1 MSSISVPG
9 DPGTGSHDQGYFDE
23 LVTAA
28 TATLHGDEVLLANF
42 SGERTDFIR
51 LNNSDVRQAGTVD
64 QRTLAVDL
72 VEGQRHTGGS
82 IRLSG
87 DRSVDDAR
95 LAALLGQ
102 LREQR
107 AFVADDPFLLY
118 NTEPT
123 STERIERG
131 SIPEPDAALAEIRS
145 AGQAAATSSASTHRA
160 TRSRGSPTASA
171 SATGSSR
178 RRSTSTGASTCA
190 PTRPRR
196 TCTPASTGTTTRSPP
211 RSTGRPGRCKA
222 LEREPISL
230 SPGDYRTYLAPRA
243 IEELMQLLSYYGAFG
258 LRAHETKQT
267 PLLKMLV
274 DGATLSP
281 LVNIS
286 EDTAHGVAPNFQSAG
301 FLRPDE
307 VPLIVDGAYAD
318 TLVSPRSAQEFGVP
332 TNGAVGHE
340 YPQSMAIA
348 PGTIATDAVGEALG
362 SGLFVGNLWYTNF
375 SDQAACRTTG
385 MTRFATFWMDDG
397 EIVAPVNVLR
407 FDDTAYHLL
416 GDQLEGLTDTAEVL
430 LDTSTYE
437 RRSTDSARV
446 SRRARRRHALRAL
459 TASHRWAAAWL
470 RSSREPVPVTIAIS
484 GAEKTAP
491 TAARA
496 PCATTS
502 RPAPEGQQ
510 AGAAQAGQVAGRRLG
525 HRRRDHAADDADKA
539 ADAAVDAAEAA
550 AATN

>member
-1 MSSISVPG
+1 MSN
-9 DPGTGSHDQGYFDE
+9 DQAYFDE
-23 LVTAA
+23 LVTDA
-28 TATLHGDEVLLANF
+28 TATLAGDEVLLANF

-51 LNNSDVRQAGTVD
+51 LNNSEVRQAGTVD
-64 QRTLAVDL
+64 QRTLSVDL

-95 LAALLGQ
+95 LTVLLAQ

-123 STERIERG
+123 STERVERG
-131 SIPEPDAALAEIRS
+131 SIHEPDAALAEIRS
-145 AGQAAATSSASTHRA
+145 AGKGRDLVGIYASGDTFQGFANSLGQRNWFQSSTFNLDWCFYLRADKAAKNLYAGFDWDDDAFAAKIDWSARQV
-160 TRSRGSPTASA
+160 
-171 SATGSSR
+171 
-178 RRSTSTGASTCA
+178 
-190 PTRPRR
+190 
-196 TCTPASTGTTTRSPP
+196 
-211 RSTGRPGRCKA
+211 KA

-243 IEELMQLLSYYGAFG
+243 MEELVQLWSYYGAFG
-258 LRAHETKQT
+258 LRARETKET

-286 EDTAHGVAPNFQSAG
+286 EDTANGVSPNFQSAG
-301 FLRPDE
+301 FLRPDR
-307 VPLIVDGAYAD
+307 VPLIVEGAYAD
-318 TLVSPRSAQEFGVP
+318 TLVSPRSAQEYGVP

-340 YPQSMAIA
+340 YPQSVSID
-348 PGTIATDAVGEALG
+348 PGIIPTDTVGEALG

-416 GDQLEGLTDTAEVL
+416 GDHLEGFTDTAEVL
-430 LDTSTYE
+430 LDTATYE
-437 RRSTDSARV
+437 ERSTDSARLPG
-446 SRRARRRHALRAL
+446 AL
-459 TASHRWAAAWL
+459 
-470 RSSREPVPVTIAIS
+470 V
-484 GAEKTAP
+484 GAM
-491 TAARA
+491 RF
-496 PCATTS
+496 
-502 RPAPEGQQ
+502 
-510 AGAAQAGQVAGRRLG
+510 VL
-525 HRRRDHAADDADKA
+525 
-539 ADAAVDAAEAA
+539 
-550 AATN
+550 

>member
-1 MSSISVPG
+1 MSDPTHVVPG
-9 DPGTGSHDQGYFDE
+9 ALGTGNHDQGYFDE

-28 TATLHGDEVLLANF
+28 SATLTGDEVLLANF

-51 LNNSDVRQAGTVD
+51 LNNTEVRQAGTVD
-64 QRTLAVDL
+64 QRTLGVDL

-87 DRSVDDAR
+87 DRGVDDAR
-95 LAALLGQ
+95 LATLLSQ

-107 AFVADDPFLLY
+107 AFVEDDPFLLY

-123 STERIERG
+123 STERVERG
-131 SIPEPDAALAEIRS
+131 SIPEPDAALAEIRAAGKGRDLVGIYAAGDTFQGFANSLGQRNWFQSSTFNLDWCFYLRADKAAKNLYAGFDWNDDAFAAKIDWS
-145 AGQAAATSSASTHRA
+145 ARQV
-160 TRSRGSPTASA
+160 
-171 SATGSSR
+171 
-178 RRSTSTGASTCA
+178 
-190 PTRPRR
+190 
-196 TCTPASTGTTTRSPP
+196 
-211 RSTGRPGRCKA
+211 KA

-243 IEELMQLLSYYGAFG
+243 MEELIQLWSYYGAFG
-258 LRAHETKQT
+258 LRARETKQT

-274 DGATLSP
+274 EGATLSP

-286 EDTAHGVAPNFQSAG
+286 EDTANGVAPNFQSAG
-301 FLRPDE
+301 FLRPDQ
-307 VPLIVDGAYAD
+307 VPLIVDGASAE
-318 TLVSPRSAQEFGVP
+318 TLVSPRSAQEYGVP

-340 YPQSMAIA
+340 YPQSVAIA
-348 PGTIATDAVGEALG
+348 PGTIPTDTVGEALG

-416 GDQLEGLTDTAEVL
+416 GEHLEGLTDTAEVL

-437 RRSTDSARV
+437 ERSTDSARLPG
-446 SRRARRRHALRAL
+446 AL
-459 TASHRWAAAWL
+459 
-470 RSSREPVPVTIAIS
+470 V
-484 GAEKTAP
+484 GAM
-491 TAARA
+491 RF
-496 PCATTS
+496 
-502 RPAPEGQQ
+502 
-510 AGAAQAGQVAGRRLG
+510 VL
-525 HRRRDHAADDADKA
+525 
-539 ADAAVDAAEAA
+539 
-550 AATN
+550 

>member
-1 MSSISVPG
+1 MSAVPG
-9 DPGTGSHDQGYFDE
+9 DPCSGNQGGAQAYFDE
-23 LVTAA
+23 LVTGA
-28 TATLHGDEVLLANF
+28 TASLVGDEVLLANI

-51 LNNSDVRQAGTVD
+51 LNNSDVRQAGTID
-64 QRTLAVDL
+64 QQTLAVDL
-72 VEGQRHTGGS
+72 VEGRRHTGGS

-107 AFVADDPFLLY
+107 TFVADDPFLLY

-131 SIPEPDAALAEIRS
+131 SIPEPAAALAEIRS
-145 AGQAAATSSASTHRA
+145 AGRGRDLVGIYASGDTFQGFANSLGQRNWFESSTFNLDWCFYLRADKAAKNLYAGFDWDHDAFATKVDWSVRQL
-160 TRSRGSPTASA
+160 
-171 SATGSSR
+171 
-178 RRSTSTGASTCA
+178 
-190 PTRPRR
+190 
-196 TCTPASTGTTTRSPP
+196 
-211 RSTGRPGRCKA
+211 KA

-243 IEELMQLLSYYGAFG
+243 LEELMKLLSYYGAFG
-258 LRAHETKQT
+258 IRAHETKQT

-274 DGATLSP
+274 EGTTLSQ

-286 EDTAHGVAPNFQSAG
+286 EDTANGVAPNFQSAG

-307 VPLIVDGAYAD
+307 VPLIVEGAYAE

-340 YPQSMAIA
+340 YPQSLAVA
-348 PGTIATDAVGEALG
+348 PGTIASDTVGEALG

-416 GDQLEGLTDTAEVL
+416 GDQLEGFTDSAEVL
-430 LDTSTYE
+430 LDTTTYE
-437 RRSTDSARV
+437 RRSAD
-446 SRRARRRHALRAL
+446 
-459 TASHRWAAAWL
+459 
-470 RSSREPVPVTIAIS
+470 SSRLP
-484 GAEKTAP
+484 GALV
-491 TAARA
+491 
-496 PCATTS
+496 
-502 RPAPEGQQ
+502 
-510 AGAAQAGQVAGRRLG
+510 GAMRFVL
-525 HRRRDHAADDADKA
+525 
-539 ADAAVDAAEAA
+539 
-550 AATN
+550 

>member
-1 MSSISVPG
+1 MSTDTMNTNSVPG
-9 DPGTGSHDQGYFDE
+9 DPGSGNREQMYFDE

-28 TATLHGDEVLLANF
+28 SGKLTGDEVLLANVA
-42 SGERTDFIR
+42 GERTDFIR

-64 QRTLAVDL
+64 QRTLTVDL
-72 VEGQRHTGGS
+72 VAGRRHTAGS

-87 DRSVDDAR
+87 DRRVDDAR
-95 LAALLGQ
+95 LVELLAQ

-131 SIPEPDAALAEIRS
+131 TIPEPDAALAEIRS
-145 AGQAAATSSASTHRA
+145 AGQGRDLVGIYASGDTFQGFGNSLGQRNWFQSSTFNLDWCFYLRADKAAKNLYAGFDWDHDAFAAKVDWSARQV
-160 TRSRGSPTASA
+160 
-171 SATGSSR
+171 
-178 RRSTSTGASTCA
+178 
-190 PTRPRR
+190 
-196 TCTPASTGTTTRSPP
+196 
-211 RSTGRPGRCKA
+211 KA

-230 SPGDYRTYLAPRA
+230 SPGEYRTYLAPRA
-243 IEELMQLLSYYGAFG
+243 LEELVQLLSYYGAFG

-274 DGATLSP
+274 EGATLSP
-281 LVNIS
+281 MVTIT
-286 EDTAHGVAPNFQSAG
+286 EDTANGVAANFQSAG
-301 FLRPDE
+301 FLRPDQ

-318 TLVSPRSAQEFGVP
+318 TLVSPRSAQEYGVP

-340 YPQSMAIA
+340 YPQSLAIA
-348 PGTIATDAVGEALG
+348 PGNVPTDAVGEALG

-416 GDQLEGLTDTAEVL
+416 GDQLEGLTDSTEVL
-430 LDTSTYE
+430 LDAASYD
-437 RRSTDSARV
+437 RRSTDSARLPG
-446 SRRARRRHALRAL
+446 AL
-459 TASHRWAAAWL
+459 
-470 RSSREPVPVTIAIS
+470 V
-484 GAEKTAP
+484 GAM
-491 TAARA
+491 RF
-496 PCATTS
+496 
-502 RPAPEGQQ
+502 
-510 AGAAQAGQVAGRRLG
+510 VL
-525 HRRRDHAADDADKA
+525 
-539 ADAAVDAAEAA
+539 
-550 AATN
+550 